1 MDNNKL
7 STADIKTGGIT
18 RVMIAPYGQWS
29 GMLDGKEITQN
40 VNKEAYEN
48 LADEL
53 ASNPREILVDL
64 DHKSENPTEEGQDTK
79 AMAWASDLM
88 SDDDGIYANFKWTPA
103 GVDSV
108 AGRQYRYVS
117 PTWILDNAGTPVK
130 LLRIALTNRPNFTSL
145 KPITNSQTE
154 DKNMENEDKTEDKNE
169 EVKEVKEV
177 ANEEP
182 IAEEAPKVEEEV
194 EEAEEA
200 EEATEVTLE
209 EVVAQLGLDA
219 EATMADVSKAVAD
232 LQAKLAEYADAEAL
246 AQANAEC
253 DKVLDENKELVKN
266 TEAFRAIYVKNSDIA
281 MAVLATL
288 NAPKSEDKVVLNS
301 APDKSCTVIVQ
312 DDLPVKATKVCNSDN
327 ATRPIQK
334 TLRSEMDK
342 LTGQAKLDF
351 IKKNTDALALEMGSG
366 TDD

>member
-154 DKNMENEDKTEDKNE
+154 DKNMENEDKKEDEVKD
-169 EVKEVKEV
+169 VKEVKEV
-177 ANEEP
+177 ANEVTP
-182 IAEEAPKVEEEV
+182 EV
-194 EEAEEA
+194 TPEAEPVAEA
-200 EEATEVTLE
+200 EVTLE

-232 LQAKLAEYADAEAL
+232 LQAKLAAYADAEAL

-301 APDKSCTVIVQ
+301 APDKTCTVIVQ
-312 DDLPVKATKVCNSDN
+312 DDLPVKAKKVCNSDN

-334 TLRSEMDK
+334 TLRSEMDE
-342 LTGQAKLDF
+342 LNGQAKLDF
-351 IKKNTDALALEMGSG
+351 IKKHTDALALEMGSG